1 MTPVASRYR
10 PARQQAIERS
20 RALYPTGPD
29 MFEAILEVFSSASE
43 DDVAAGLSW
52 YAHTARQAVEDVR
65 SAFLAARAQTLTLA
79 QGCGI
84 LAALSPAT
92 GWGDNCAGAIEFAFT
107 GNMLAQTPLFN
118 ARAAAIAAGAAP
130 LEVLGGRKV
139 RSFYRNILDP
149 SNPGPVT
156 VDRHAASLVFGL
168 RLSEKALKPLT
179 GNIGG
184 YAYCAGA
191 YRAAA
196 RYLGL
201 IPNQVQAVTWLAWR
215 NANPHKGRNADLVH
229 STPSADSW
237 DF

>member
-1 MTPVASRYR
+1 MTPVAPRYR
-10 PARQQAIERS
+10 PARQQAIGRS
-20 RALYPTGPD
+20 RSAYPTGSQ

-65 SAFLAARAQTLTLA
+65 SAFLAAHGETLPFA
-79 QGCGI
+79 AGCGI

-92 GWGDNCAGAIEFAFT
+92 GWGDNCAGAIEFAIT
-107 GNMLAQTPLFN
+107 GNMFAQTPLFN
-118 ARAAAIAAGAAP
+118 ARASAIAQGVTP
-130 LEVLGGRKV
+130 LDVLGGRKV

-168 RLSEKALKPLT
+168 RLSERALKPLT

-201 IPNQVQAVTWLAWR
+201 IPCQVQAVTWIAWR
-215 NANPHKGRNADLVH
+215 NANPHNGRNADLAH
-229 STPSADSW
+229 NTPEV
-237 DF
+237 F